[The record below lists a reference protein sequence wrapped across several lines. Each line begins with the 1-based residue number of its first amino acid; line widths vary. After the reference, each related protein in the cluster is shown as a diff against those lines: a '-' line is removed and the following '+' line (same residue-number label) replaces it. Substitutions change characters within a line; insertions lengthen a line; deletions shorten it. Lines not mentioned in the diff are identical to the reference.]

1 MKKLIVLGVVV
12 GVGVVLGSTQS
23 SSARSSLND
32 NAPIELVDATQCW
45 QTCQRCQ
52 EPCNNKPAG
61 SARDNCKEA
70 CSASAAACCSSAGR
84 KPPNH
89 LTCTCGM

>member
-1 MKKLIVLGVVV
+1 MKKLIV
-12 GVGVVLGSTQS
+12 VGVVASVGIVLGSS
-23 SSARSSLND
+23 RSRAAEHSVNDSA
-32 NAPIELVDATQCW
+32 PVELSDATQCW
-45 QTCQRCQ
+45 QTCQKCQ
-52 EPCNNKPAG
+52 EPCNDKAAG